1 MRYSAVRWLHPGQDF
16 PVLLLSEH
24 DDAGWEQRKVDVYR
38 DGRVGFADAQEAH
51 ETQLAC
57 VRIPGLDDVAK
68 EMAFDPTVLT
78 REEFE
83 HHWARRKSGGT
94 DYWKSVL
101 RSHGRTP
108 GP

>member
-1 MRYSAVRWLHPGQDF
+1 MHPGQDF

-24 DDAGWEQRKVDVYR
+24 DESGWEQRKVDVYQ

-57 VRIPGLDDVAK
+57 VRVPGLDDVAK
-68 EMAFDPTVLT
+68 EMAFDPQVLT

-83 HHWARRKSGGT
+83 RFWAQRKSGGS

-101 RSHGRTP
+101 RLHGAHRP
-108 GP
+108 